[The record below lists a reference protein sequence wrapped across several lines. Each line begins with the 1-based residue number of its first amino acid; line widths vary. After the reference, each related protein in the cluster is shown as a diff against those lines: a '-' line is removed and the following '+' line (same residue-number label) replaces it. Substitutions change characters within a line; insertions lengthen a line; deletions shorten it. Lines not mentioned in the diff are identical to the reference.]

1 MERDAK
7 EYFWGCQ
14 LTKEAPSQTWSFQEE
29 EEDSDYLVHTLF
41 LRNSVLGAEA
51 VKGELNIVQVETKSF
66 EDKDIKQ
73 PLFSLRNGGQE
84 TMTMDLSFAGAC
96 STTFRLVEGSGP
108 VHIGG
113 QHLVEFPPEHNMSQD
128 ESEFFTEDDIE
139 HEDDDDED
147 DEEDSPKG
155 KKSQKRKA
163 SSQTTAKSKVDQKGK
178 MEVSAE
184 DEDDDEDEDEEDMDD
199 DDEEDDDEDDD
210 EEEETPEKTKK
221 KGKKAKE
228 DVKSTK
234 AAKKAKPAT
243 KAAVKKTVKKGKK

>member
-14 LTKEAPSQTWSFQEE
+14 LTKESPCQTWSFQEE

-84 TMTMDLSFAGAC
+84 TLTMDLSFAGAC

-139 HEDDDDED
+139 HEEDDDED
-147 DEEDSPKG
+147 EEEESPKG

-163 SSQTTAKSKVDQKGK
+163 SSQTTAKTKKGK

-184 DEDDDEDEDEEDMDD
+184 DEDDDDDEDEEDM
-199 DDEEDDDEDDD
+199 
-210 EEEETPEKTKK
+210 
-221 KGKKAKE
+221 GRR
-228 DVKSTK
+228 
-234 AAKKAKPAT
+234 
-243 KAAVKKTVKKGKK
+243 

>member
-163 SSQTTAKSKVDQKGK
+163 SSQTTAKSKKGK